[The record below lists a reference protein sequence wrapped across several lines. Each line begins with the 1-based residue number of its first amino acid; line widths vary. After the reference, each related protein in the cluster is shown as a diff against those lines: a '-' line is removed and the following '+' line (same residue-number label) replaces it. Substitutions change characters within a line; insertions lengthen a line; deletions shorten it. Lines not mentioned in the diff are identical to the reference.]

1 MSKKADSPDELT
13 ISPEDQAARDAGDPV
28 VDTTP
33 VEVEKGELTDAVLH
47 GGVEWPRGTKLTA
60 LKPKVDA
67 DTKERLV
74 DLGLV
79 AGYGDASE

>member
-33 VEVEKGELTDAVLH
+33 VEVEKGELTDSVIH
-47 GGVEWPRGTKLTA
+47 GGQEWPRGTKVTA
-60 LKPKVDA
+60 IKPKLDA
-67 DTKERLV
+67 DTKARLE

-79 AGYGDASE
+79 AGAGNATE